1 MLAQVTL
8 LKKMVTMG
16 RWAFAVKFDSSIY
29 YSEYFD
35 MLILPYRQV
44 KDKADPKELGQFL
57 KKVID
62 DLVEYLED

>member
-1 MLAQVTL
+1 ME
-8 LKKMVTMG
+8 
-16 RWAFAVKFDSSIY
+16 RWAFAVKFESCIY